1 MMSLEQLLQ
10 ASLPAKLEE
19 SKPVGPA
26 LLVGLGGTGK
36 EVLLRFRRLVAERY
50 GALSALPFI
59 QFMHLD
65 TDSTVTA
72 REQYDLKSG
81 EDPLYDEIKF
91 RPAERV
97 DLTIEGGTG
106 KYTQHINSYPQIKR
120 WFSTTGKLAGLGNL
134 GEGAGQVRMASRL
147 GFFHPPNF
155 TKITSRIEQC
165 KGLLRDASIPKRAA
179 ELGFDLFDAQGMSIF
194 IITSIAGGTGGGTF
208 LDAGFLL
215 QRHFP
220 NSSRLGILLLP
231 AFFKD
236 YAGGERVRAN
246 GYAALMEL
254 NHYSFGHAFRAD
266 WDGSRP
272 ENLLPPPFTN
282 TYLIDGTNEAG
293 LVIGSSGKEFDA
305 YQMIAEFLFQDYSI
319 GKFAGM
325 KRATRVNL
333 VNFNINVYTHNFLND
348 QLRVDSQSSNKTV
361 VGDTFP
367 TRFGSFG
374 LATISYPTARLHNA
388 AAARLA
394 GQILEFWQKTLL
406 DNPLEKLFTTFLV
419 HPEVAFAQGRY
430 ERRDGGGILDHC
442 DVEDALLWFDAA
454 SGKTFQS
461 YLSDKALAARSEI
474 EASPRGQKAA
484 ILAAHRSQLEQLL
497 SHEDSDNP
505 AEWGVGVRQ
514 VESNMRAYLEHLK
527 AGIRK
532 RASDLAND
540 PHLGVAY
547 ALSLLRE
554 LKAVLR
560 NEHFLYLQ
568 HFDGAVAQWRDEVQH
583 QSFAFD
589 QLQLDIA
596 RHDRELLF
604 RAEDL
609 KLDMER
615 LAGDKD
621 APDPGVLYSYLY
633 SRVMKQVAKRGK
645 QICEEVDKFLGKD
658 DPTGGGLLG
667 EYYSLLAGF
676 SKLKDRL
683 GAKVRY
689 FEKPDTSELNLSLHR
704 DGDSEVW
711 YRTWL
716 GDAEQERE
724 ALQRVGNQLLKNIFK
739 VDSVTAALAAIQ
751 RTPADEVE
759 QRMLA
764 ECVRFLAG
772 KPEQPEALSLLLDGS
787 RFTQKQ
793 REEMVRRAYNLG
805 KVWLTRAEVGI
816 DHAGLQPV
824 RADQRP
830 CLIGID
836 TGNVARLQEFK
847 SLLQQIQSPGDTP
860 PTLLNIGEANKGM
873 IVFYNELAGVPA
885 FYPTSV
891 TAPTGLRKAYDAYKD
906 KDELHTDKNRFQFGD
921 LIPKTA
927 DEARWYAE
935 SLKAFVLGR
944 LLGLLKVR
952 EIRDQVD
959 MPTYH
964 YSYKREVGISV
975 EEVFLGDELHAV
987 DYLYRDKRPEPHTDR
1002 RQLLS
1007 QVEGALEVLQRRHM
1021 LWTYGLL
1028 LEFYLKLVYPPARDE
1043 KWGDDLSITQY
1054 SPQYAVLGQ
1063 AQTEIRQLLPAE
1075 EEWRQ
1080 FANALVARRGKPL
1093 GEPLGYDEYVAAL
1106 SPYGKEVGKFPVS
1119 GKSAVGIDRI
1129 EFKPVL
1135 ALDMEKIVPPQ
1146 EPPKQKPAAPP
1157 QVEAEVAAPK
1167 RERRCPN
1174 CAEPI
1179 DARAVYC
1186 RHCKRTV
1193 AQHVTCPHCH
1203 EARVPDDLDFC
1214 WNCGSRMEKGV
1225 KKECPRCFS
1234 FSGFES
1240 QFPCPV
1246 CGYSLDNGAETPP
1259 QAPPEETGR
1268 DPEGGTAA
1276 PSPGTPPGA
1285 GAGPAA
1291 SSAAPPPGARARPED
1306 DRPRTAEQETGTTGA
1321 AAAPS
1326 GAPSPP
1332 PGVATTARAGLIECP
1347 HCMTMVKPGP
1357 RCGECG
1363 GLLEIH

>member
-1 MMSLEQLLQ
+1 MSLEQLLQ
-10 ASLPAKLEE
+10 ANLPSKLEE
-19 SKPVGPA
+19 SKPVGPT

-36 EVLLRFRRLVAERY
+36 EVLLRFRRLVVERY
-50 GALSALPFI
+50 GSLSALPFI

-65 TDSTVTA
+65 TDGTVTA
-72 REQYDLKSG
+72 KEQYDLKSG
-81 EDPLYDEIKF
+81 EDPLYDEVKF

-97 DLTIEGGTG
+97 DLTIEGGTA

-155 TKITSRIEQC
+155 TKIAARIEQC
-165 KGLLRDASIPKRAA
+165 KGLLRDAAIPKRAA
-179 ELGFDLFDAQGMSIF
+179 ELGFDVFDAQGMSIF
-194 IITSIAGGTGGGTF
+194 IVSSIAGGTGGGTF
-208 LDAGFLL
+208 LDTGFLL

-220 NSSRLGILLLP
+220 NSARLGILLLP

-254 NHYSFGHAFRAD
+254 NHYSFGHSFRGD
-266 WDGSRP
+266 WDGGRAEILP
-272 ENLLPPPFTN
+272 PPPFTN

-333 VNFNINVYTHNFLND
+333 VNFNLNVYTHNFLND
-348 QLRVDSQSSNKTV
+348 QLRVDGQGSNKTV

-374 LATISYPTARLHNA
+374 LAAISYPTACLHNA
-388 AAARLA
+388 AAARFA

-406 DNPLEKLFTTFLV
+406 ENPLEKLFTTFLV
-419 HPEVAFAQGRY
+419 NPEVAFAQGRY
-430 ERRDGGGILDHC
+430 ERRDGGGVLDRS
-442 DVEDALLWFDAA
+442 DVEDALLWFDTG

-461 YLSDKALAARSEI
+461 YFSDKALAARSEI
-474 EASPRGQKAA
+474 EAAPRGQKAA
-484 ILAAHRSQLEQLL
+484 VLATHRGQLEQFL

-505 AEWGVGVRQ
+505 SEWGVGVRQ
-514 VESNMRAYLEHLK
+514 VESNMRAYLERLK

-540 PHLGVAY
+540 PRLGVAY

-554 LKAVLR
+554 LKALLR
-560 NEHFLYLQ
+560 NEHFLYVD
-568 HFDGAVAQWRDEVQH
+568 HFQKAVEQWRDEVQH
-583 QSFAFD
+583 QAFAFD
-589 QLQLDIA
+589 QLELEIA

-604 RAEDL
+604 RADDL

-615 LAGDKD
+615 LAGDQD
-621 APDPGVLYSYLY
+621 APDPGVFYSYLY

-645 QICEEVDKFLGKD
+645 QICEEIDKFLGKD

-683 GAKVRY
+683 AAKARY
-689 FEKPDTSELNLSLHR
+689 FEKPASSELTLSLHR
-704 DGDSEVW
+704 DGDFEIW

-724 ALQRVGNQLLKNIFK
+724 ALQRVGNQLLQTIFK

-751 RTPADEVE
+751 RTAPDEAE
-759 QRMLA
+759 RRMLA
-764 ECVRFLAG
+764 ECVRFLAA

-787 RFTQKQ
+787 RFSQKQ
-793 REEMVRRAYNLG
+793 REEMVRRAYNLA

-816 DHAGLQPV
+816 DHVGLTPV

-830 CLIGID
+830 CLVGID
-836 TGNVARLQEFK
+836 TGNVAQYQDFK
-847 SLLQQIQSPGDTP
+847 NLLQQIQAPGDTQ

-891 TAPTGLRKAYDAYKD
+891 TAPTGLRRAYDGYKD

-952 EIRDQVD
+952 EVREEVD
-959 MPTYH
+959 APSYQ

-975 EEVFLGDELHAV
+975 EEIYLGDELHAV
-987 DYLYRDKRPEPHTDR
+987 DYLYRDKRQESLTDR
-1002 RQLLS
+1002 RQLLL
-1007 QVEGALEVLQRRHM
+1007 QVEDVLAVLQRRHI

-1028 LEFYLKLVYPPARDE
+1028 LEFYLKLVHPPAHGE
-1043 KWGDDLSITQY
+1043 KWGDDIYLTQY
-1054 SPQYAVLGQ
+1054 SPQYAVLSQ
-1063 AQTEIRQLLPAE
+1063 AQTEIRQLLPAD

-1080 FANALVARRGKPL
+1080 FTNALVARRGKPL
-1093 GEPLGYDEYVAAL
+1093 GEQLSYEEYVAAL
-1106 SPYGKEVGKFPVS
+1106 SPYGKEAGRFPVI
-1119 GKSAVGIDRI
+1119 GRSAVGIDRT

-1135 ALDMEKIVPPQ
+1135 ALDMTKVVP
-1146 EPPKQKPAAPP
+1146 EAPKPRVATPAPAA
-1157 QVEAEVAAPK
+1157 AEVEPVQPK

-1174 CAEPI
+1174 CTEPI

-1186 RHCKRTV
+1186 RHCKQTV
-1193 AQHVTCPHCH
+1193 ARHVTCPHCH
-1203 EARVPDDLDFC
+1203 ETRVPDDLDFC
-1214 WNCGSRMEKGV
+1214 WNCGTRMEKGT
-1225 KKECPRCFS
+1225 KKECPSCFS
-1234 FSGFES
+1234 FSGFDSE
-1240 QFPCPV
+1240 FPCPV
-1246 CGYSLDNGAETPP
+1246 CGYSPAAGAGKEK
-1259 QAPPEETGR
+1259 
-1268 DPEGGTAA
+1268 TAA
-1276 PSPGTPPGA
+1276 ASPPAAPASSEASAWAGSGGGGAVPGGSARPVTASAGEAPAADDPPPAAGQHRSPAVAAANEPPSSPGTG
-1285 GAGPAA
+1285 
-1291 SSAAPPPGARARPED
+1291 SESH
-1306 DRPRTAEQETGTTGA
+1306 
-1321 AAAPS
+1321 
-1326 GAPSPP
+1326 
-1332 PGVATTARAGLIECP
+1332 AGLVECP
-1347 HCMTMVKPGP
+1347 HCTSFVKPGP
-1357 RCGECG
+1357 RCSECG